1 MVKYLQR
8 KGNTKKASFVFY
20 GPSVIEKTAKQ
31 TNKKKY
37 TKQVSLKEN
46 CTLSELEESTPSI
59 NIGSAPAWLS
69 PPPPPPMVTLKP
81 PPLPISLLLRVP

>member
-59 NIGSAPAWLS
+59 KIGSSPSWLS
-69 PPPPPPMVTLKP
+69 PPPPPMVTLKP